1 MRRNILLS
9 TAALAALALA
19 ACDAGSPTGGA
30 DAAMD
35 RAEAQNTASGW
46 DEVGAQVM
54 DGFVGPSFNI
64 SAGSGEQASATATEE
79 FTRTRQCPVSGT
91 ATVAGTRVVQHDPA
105 TNSGS
110 VQVTATRTDAACT
123 VNARRGGGTM
133 SITTTPNVVMTSSQT
148 WSGGQRG
155 PRTTT
160 HKGSFSW
167 QRSGGRSGTC
177 TVDLTATFTPAT
189 RTYTLNGTFC
199 NHTVNVTRTHT
210 P

>member
-1 MRRNILLS
+1 MRRNVLLS
-9 TAALAALALA
+9 TAALAALTLT
-19 ACDAGSPTGGA
+19 ACDGSPTGQAGA
-30 DAAMD
+30 AID
-35 RAEAQNTASGW
+35 RAEAQIAASAW
-46 DEVGAQVM
+46 DEVGAMVM
-54 DGFVGPSFNI
+54 DGFVGPAFSI
-64 SAGSGEQASATATEE
+64 SGGGEPAAATATEE

-91 ATVAGTRVVQHDPA
+91 AIVAGTRVVQHDPA

-110 VQVTATRTDAACT
+110 VQLTATRTDAACT

-133 SITTTPNVVMTSSQT
+133 SITTTPNVAVTSSQT
-148 WSGGQRG
+148 WTAGQRG
-155 PRTTT
+155 TRTTT

-167 QRSGGRSGTC
+167 QRSGGQSGTC
-177 TVDLTATFTPAT
+177 AVDLTATFTPAT